1 MVNWLA
7 PIVIT
12 LSDAMAIWELQ
23 PDTNHGTEY
32 LQTTLNL
39 PPVSEP
45 RASILTTPKQPLD
58 RWRDPNYHPASDH
71 VGRKHTIVEMQLT
84 TLDKK
89 NSDLLAA
96 VTAAIASRTATA
108 PLERV
113 KVMLQTGAFSE
124 PVAGLK
130 KGEKPL
136 RLGLGMVFRLLIK
149 LDGVRLGCY
158 RGNGINT
165 LRSIPVALTQ
175 FGSYD
180 LFRRVL
186 SDHEHM
192 IMLPHPLNV
201 AVAAGLAGIVSVT
214 VTHPLELLRTR
225 ISLMHSRPDDKLNIS
240 TAKLRPSASLMDTAR
255 DIVANEGGVK
265 GLYRGLGLSL
275 LGIVPYLSTSFV
287 LYETMKPKD
296 TKELSFEG
304 LAVASASAGFAQAV
318 TYPFDLLRRRVMTEG
333 LYMRDYNQSKPR
345 SALRI
350 MSDILRLEGAAG
362 AFRGLLPNLLKV
374 APATGITLYIHDQW
388 KNLEL

>member
-1 MVNWLA
+1 MVNWLT

-12 LSDAMAIWELQ
+12 LSDVVALWELS
-23 PDTNHGTEY
+23 PDTNHATAH
-32 LQTTLNL
+32 LQSSLGL

-45 RASILTTPKQPLD
+45 RASILTTPSQPLD

-71 VGRKHTIVEMQLT
+71 VGSNRKQTAVVQVQLT
-84 TLDKK
+84 ALDKK
-89 NSDLLAA
+89 SSDLVAL

-149 LDGVRLGCY
+149 LDGVRLGFY
-158 RGNGINT
+158 RGNGINA
-165 LRSIPVALTQ
+165 LRAIPVALTQ
-175 FGSYD
+175 FGSYN
-180 LFRRVL
+180 LFRRIL
-186 SDHEHM
+186 TDHEHM
-192 IMLPHPLNV
+192 IMLAHPLNV

-214 VTHPLELLRTR
+214 LTHPLEVLRTR
-225 ISLMHSRPDDKLNIS
+225 ISLILTLKIS
-240 TAKLRPSASLMDTAR
+240 TAKLRPSASILDTAK
-255 DIVANEGGVK
+255 DIMAKEGGIR

-275 LGIVPYLSTSFV
+275 FGIVPYLSTSFV
-287 LYETMKPKD
+287 LYDTLKPH
-296 TKELSFEG
+296 TANNELSWEG
-304 LAVASASAGFAQAV
+304 VATASASAGIAQAV

-333 LYMRDYNQSKPR
+333 LYVRDHNLTRGRSAFRIMRD
-345 SALRI
+345 I
-350 MSDILRLEGAAG
+350 IRLEGAAG

-374 APATGITLYIHDQW
+374 APATGVTLYIHDQW
-388 KNLEL
+388 RNAL